1 MAQQWRYFT
10 LVKKDTREKYLKQY
24 ACSEAQEHAQA
35 FISKNVTAYFSHVL
49 IIPAYNESS
58 AFIRRLEQTPFTQ
71 CQKLLVIIIV
81 NQSDHFADA
90 TRLNKRLIHYS
101 TSIAGNIEK
110 TPPVHYLPVYKTI
123 PSKEGVGYARKLGC
137 DIALTLM
144 QEGHIAWGW
153 LHCTDADATLPI
165 NYFLVPKPDDKK
177 SALTY
182 QFKHTFHTAFTHSKM
197 SWAQNKIERTTVRY
211 EESLRYYEAGLAYAQ
226 SPYAYPTIGSCLAIN
241 PEYYAQARGFPRR
254 SAGEDFYLL
263 NKLAKLA
270 VIVTAAPTIILKPR
284 ASQRV
289 PFGTGP
295 AIQKQY
301 SCTVYLDY
309 DPAVFQAL
317 RTWLQEMP
325 KLYNAIQNTSSTSL
339 STLIKAQHIHIESVS
354 YQALFS
360 LDVDKLLSHIQKQ
373 AKHCEQALRMSH
385 EWFDAFRTLKFIHF
399 LTNHAY
405 PKKDAS
411 EVYAECRW
419 LK

>member
-1 MAQQWRYFT
+1 M
-10 LVKKDTREKYLKQY
+10 Y
-24 ACSEAQEHAQA
+24 AHA
-35 FISKNVTAYFSHVL
+35 FIRQHTNTYFSNVL

-58 AFIRRLEQTPFTQ
+58 AFLRRLEQTSFIQ
-71 CQKLLVIIIV
+71 CEQLLVIVVI
-81 NQSDHFADA
+81 NQPDQLAA
-90 TRLNKRLIHYS
+90 TTRLNQRLIRYS
-101 TSIAGNIEK
+101 SDITSNIEK
-110 TPPVHYLPVYKTI
+110 TPHPIHYLTVYKEI

-144 QEGHIAWGW
+144 QEGCIAWGW
-153 LHCTDADATLPI
+153 LHCTDADAALPI

-182 QFKHTFHTAFTHSKM
+182 QFKHTFHTAFAHSKM
-197 SWAQNKIERTTVRY
+197 SWAQNKIERATVRY
-211 EESLRYYEAGLAYAQ
+211 EESLQYYEAGLAYAQ

-270 VIVTAAPTIILKPR
+270 VIVKADPTIILKPR

-301 SCTVYLDY
+301 SSTVYLDY

-339 STLIKAQHIHIESVS
+339 STLIKAQHIHIENVS

-373 AKHCEQALRMSH
+373 AKSCEQALRMSH

-399 LTNHAY
+399 LTNHTY

-411 EVYAECRW
+411 EIYAECRW